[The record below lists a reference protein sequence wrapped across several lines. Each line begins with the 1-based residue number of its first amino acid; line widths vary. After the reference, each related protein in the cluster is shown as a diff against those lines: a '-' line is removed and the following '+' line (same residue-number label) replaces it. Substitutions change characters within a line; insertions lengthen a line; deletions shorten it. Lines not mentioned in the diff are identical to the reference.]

1 MRDFAPV
8 ILSIFVIL
16 TLALLISRR
25 FNISS
30 RYERAP
36 KVDTPWSALDKGID
50 PSKDG
55 GEK

>member
-1 MRDFAPV
+1 MKDLAPV

-16 TLALLISRR
+16 ILVFLISRR

-36 KVDTPWSALDKGID
+36 KVDSPWSALDKGID
-50 PSKDG
+50 PSNDG